1 MTWENDKELTTE
13 SKFIRFPEGKNEY
26 VLQDEGQK
34 VRDGY
39 GNARVEFTQP
49 GDRILSIRPGVI
61 LEALREAKKKHGTLV
76 NCKLRFVRTGLG
88 KEDTRYTDVQVV

>member
-26 VLQDEGQK
+26 TFSDDGQK

-39 GNARVEFTQP
+39 GNARVEFSQP
-49 GDRILSIRPGVI
+49 NDRILSIRPGAL
-61 LEALREAKKKHGTLV
+61 LEAVREAKKKHGSLV
-76 NCKLRFVRTGLG
+76 NRKLTFVRTGLG
-88 KEDTRYTDVQVV
+88 KDDTRYTDIEVA